1 MELTDK
7 VAINNLCSWALYF
20 KRENG
25 VGDIRIPAN
34 AKNFSQL
41 DVAEVQMQIQR
52 GNPLFVGDGRSNQGD
67 HARLFIVDDK
77 QRKELLGYGEESAQD
92 AVVLNEESVKALLAI
107 RGKDAFHAKLNE
119 LVTTP
124 AEKKMIVQIAKEC
137 GGDGVAAWKMAAI
150 NELADTNTI

>member
-67 HARLFIVDDK
+67 HARLFIVDDQ
-77 QRKELLGYGEESAQD
+77 QRKELPGYGEESAQY
-92 AVVLNEESVKALLAI
+92 AFALNEVLVQALRA
-107 RGKDAFHAKLNE
+107 
-119 LVTTP
+119 
-124 AEKKMIVQIAKEC
+124 
-137 GGDGVAAWKMAAI
+137 
-150 NELADTNTI
+150 